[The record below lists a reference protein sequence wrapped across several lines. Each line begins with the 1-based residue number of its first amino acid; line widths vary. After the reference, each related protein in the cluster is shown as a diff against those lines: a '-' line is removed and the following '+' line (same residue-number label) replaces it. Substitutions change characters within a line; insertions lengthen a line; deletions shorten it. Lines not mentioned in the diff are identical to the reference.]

1 MAFDN
6 IHLEKG
12 MYHEAGRSF
21 TQVLEQLDPSEGYR
35 GTPLENTDAFQRQLK
50 RFGIRVKGAGS
61 DTVEKFF
68 STFESAVLF
77 PEFLARAVRQGMDE
91 ANILPAITATVT
103 RIDAMDYRSIYS
115 VPEEA
120 DRSLAYVAE
129 GASIPATAIRTREH
143 LVRLYKRGR
152 MLVASYEALRFQKL
166 DLFSVMLRQIGA
178 QIQAMHLEDAVNV
191 LRNGDGNDNAAAV
204 FTIGTSPISGTQGTL
219 TYAQLVEFW
228 AQFAP
233 YEMNTM
239 LVSNATMVRLLKLTE
254 LQNPLTGLNFQG
266 TGKFETPL
274 GASLLRTQAMADGCI
289 LAFDRRYA
297 LEMVQA
303 GDVGVEYDKLIDR
316 QLERGHHVHLRLRQD
331 LHGGGE
337 GARGMTGMS
346 EEIAAAAARI
356 LGTEEELLPA
366 LCTAAEAGLRARLR
380 RDVDPEKECR
390 ECFVMAAALVAASTL
405 LSAQAQGVTDFDAGQ
420 VSLRLKDPG
429 DSMVRGALYML
440 TPWMEADTCFMG
452 VRA

>member
-178 QIQAMHLEDAVNV
+178 QI
-191 LRNGDGNDNAAAV
+191 
-204 FTIGTSPISGTQGTL
+204 
-219 TYAQLVEFW
+219 
-228 AQFAP
+228 
-233 YEMNTM
+233 
-239 LVSNATMVRLLKLTE
+239 
-254 LQNPLTGLNFQG
+254 
-266 TGKFETPL
+266 
-274 GASLLRTQAMADGCI
+274 
-289 LAFDRRYA
+289 
-297 LEMVQA
+297 
-303 GDVGVEYDKLIDR
+303 
-316 QLERGHHVHLRLRQD
+316 
-331 LHGGGE
+331 
-337 GARGMTGMS
+337 
-346 EEIAAAAARI
+346 
-356 LGTEEELLPA
+356 
-366 LCTAAEAGLRARLR
+366 
-380 RDVDPEKECR
+380 
-390 ECFVMAAALVAASTL
+390 
-405 LSAQAQGVTDFDAGQ
+405 
-420 VSLRLKDPG
+420 
-429 DSMVRGALYML
+429 
-440 TPWMEADTCFMG
+440 
-452 VRA
+452 

>member
-191 LRNGDGNDNAAAV
+191 LRNGDGNDNAATGY
-204 FTIGTSPISGTQGTL
+204 TIGTTPIGGTKGTL
-219 TYAQLVEFW
+219 DYDALVDFW
-228 AQFAP
+228 AQFEP
-233 YEMNTM
+233 YEMNTL
-239 LVSNATMVRLLKLTE
+239 LVPNDVMVSMLKLE
-254 LQNPLTGLNFQG
+254 EFQNPLTGLNFQG
-266 TGKFETPL
+266 TGKLTTPL
-274 GASLLRTQAMADGCI
+274 GAKLLRTSALGSGKLIGLDK
-289 LAFDRRYA
+289 RYA
-297 LEMVQA
+297 LEMVQ
-303 GDVGVEYDKLIDR
+303 GSDVVVEYDKLIDR
-316 QLERGHHVHLRLRQD
+316 QLERAAV
-331 LHGGGE
+331 
-337 GARGMTGMS
+337 TT
-346 EEIAAAAARI
+346 IAGFAK
-356 LGTEEELLPA
+356 LFQ
-366 LCTAAEAGLRARLR
+366 EAGK
-380 RDVDPEKECR
+380 V
-390 ECFVMAAALVAASTL
+390 
-405 LSAQAQGVTDFDAGQ
+405 
-420 VSLRLKDPG
+420 
-429 DSMVRGALYML
+429 L
-440 TPWMEADTCFMG
+440 T
-452 VRA
+452 V

>member
-50 RFGIRVKGAGS
+50 RFGIRVKG
-61 DTVEKFF
+61 TVEKFF

-204 FTIGTSPISGTQGTL
+204 FTAGTSPISGEKGTL

-316 QLERGHHVHLRLRQD
+316 QLER
-331 LHGGGE
+331 
-337 GARGMTGMS
+337 
-346 EEIAAAAARI
+346 AAITSISGFGKICTEAAKV
-356 LGTEEELLPA
+356 LE
-366 LCTAAEAGLRARLR
+366 
-380 RDVDPEKECR
+380 V
-390 ECFVMAAALVAASTL
+390 
-405 LSAQAQGVTDFDAGQ
+405 
-420 VSLRLKDPG
+420 
-429 DSMVRGALYML
+429 
-440 TPWMEADTCFMG
+440 
-452 VRA
+452 

>member
-35 GTPLENTDAFQRQLK
+35 GPPLENPDAFQRQLK

-191 LRNGDGNDNAAAV
+191 LRNGDGNDNPAEA
-204 FTIGTSPISGTQGTL
+204 FTVGTDPIGGTAGTL
-219 TYAQLVEFW
+219 TYDELVDFW
-228 AQFAP
+228 GQFEP
-233 YEMNTM
+233 YEMNTL
-239 LVSNATMVRLLKLTE
+239 LVSGDMMRQMLKLE
-254 LQNPLTGLNFQG
+254 EFQNPLTGLNFQG
-266 TGKFETPL
+266 TGRLDTPL
-274 GASLLRTQAMADGCI
+274 GAALLRTSALGGGTLI
-289 LAFDRRYA
+289 GLDRRYA
-297 LEMVQA
+297 LEMVQ
-303 GDVGVEYDKLIDR
+303 GSDVLVEYDKLIDR
-316 QLERGHHVHLRLRQD
+316 QLERAAITSISGFAKLFT
-331 LHGGGE
+331 
-337 GARGMTGMS
+337 GA
-346 EEIAAAAARI
+346 AK
-356 LGTEEELLPA
+356 
-366 LCTAAEAGLRARLR
+366 
-380 RDVDPEKECR
+380 V
-390 ECFVMAAALVAASTL
+390 
-405 LSAQAQGVTDFDAGQ
+405 
-420 VSLRLKDPG
+420 LK
-429 DSMVRGALYML
+429 LK
-440 TPWMEADTCFMG
+440 
-452 VRA
+452 

>member
-204 FTIGTSPISGTQGTL
+204 FTVGTSPISGEKGTL

-228 AQFAP
+228 AQ
-233 YEMNTM
+233 
-239 LVSNATMVRLLKLTE
+239 
-254 LQNPLTGLNFQG
+254 
-266 TGKFETPL
+266 FETPL
-274 GASLLRTQAMADGCI
+274 GASLLRTQAMADDCI

-316 QLERGHHVHLRLRQD
+316 QLER
-331 LHGGGE
+331 
-337 GARGMTGMS
+337 
-346 EEIAAAAARI
+346 AAITSISGFGKICTEAAKV
-356 LGTEEELLPA
+356 LE
-366 LCTAAEAGLRARLR
+366 
-380 RDVDPEKECR
+380 V
-390 ECFVMAAALVAASTL
+390 
-405 LSAQAQGVTDFDAGQ
+405 
-420 VSLRLKDPG
+420 
-429 DSMVRGALYML
+429 
-440 TPWMEADTCFMG
+440 
-452 VRA
+452 

>member
-1 MAFDN
+1 
-6 IHLEKG
+6 

-91 ANILPAITATVT
+91 ANTLPAITATVT

-166 DLFSVMLRQIGA
+166 RPVLCHAAPDRRADPGHASRGCRERPAQRRRQRQCRGRVHRRHVAHLRRAGHADVCTACGI
-178 QIQAMHLEDAVNV
+178 
-191 LRNGDGNDNAAAV
+191 
-204 FTIGTSPISGTQGTL
+204 
-219 TYAQLVEFW
+219 
-228 AQFAP
+228 
-233 YEMNTM
+233 
-239 LVSNATMVRLLKLTE
+239 
-254 LQNPLTGLNFQG
+254 
-266 TGKFETPL
+266 L
-274 GASLLRTQAMADGCI
+274 GA
-289 LAFDRRYA
+289 
-297 LEMVQA
+297 
-303 GDVGVEYDKLIDR
+303 
-316 QLERGHHVHLRLRQD
+316 
-331 LHGGGE
+331 
-337 GARGMTGMS
+337 
-346 EEIAAAAARI
+346 
-356 LGTEEELLPA
+356 
-366 LCTAAEAGLRARLR
+366 
-380 RDVDPEKECR
+380 
-390 ECFVMAAALVAASTL
+390 
-405 LSAQAQGVTDFDAGQ
+405 
-420 VSLRLKDPG
+420 
-429 DSMVRGALYML
+429 VR
-440 TPWMEADTCFMG
+440 P
-452 VRA
+452 V

>member
-204 FTIGTSPISGTQGTL
+204 FTIGTSPISGEQGTL

-266 TGKFETPL
+266 TGKFETASSPL
-274 GASLLRTQAMADGCI
+274 TAAMRSKWCRRATSAWSMTSSLTASSSARLSRPSPASARSARRRRRCSRYDGH
-289 LAFDRRYA
+289 
-297 LEMVQA
+297 
-303 GDVGVEYDKLIDR
+303 
-316 QLERGHHVHLRLRQD
+316 ERGDHGGRRAHPR
-331 LHGGGE
+331 HGGGAAPRSVHRSGGRASCPAPPGRRPGE
-337 GARGMTGMS
+337 GVPRVLRDGRRPRCRVD
-346 EEIAAAAARI
+346 AAF
-356 LGTEEELLPA
+356 G
-366 LCTAAEAGLRARLR
+366 AGAG
-380 RDVDPEKECR
+380 RDG
-390 ECFVMAAALVAASTL
+390 F
-405 LSAQAQGVTDFDAGQ
+405 
-420 VSLRLKDPG
+420 
-429 DSMVRGALYML
+429 
-440 TPWMEADTCFMG
+440 
-452 VRA
+452 

>member
-1 MAFDN
+1 M
-6 IHLEKG
+6 
-12 MYHEAGRSF
+12 
-21 TQVLEQLDPSEGYR
+21 LEQLDPSEGYR

-178 QIQAMHLEDAVNV
+178 QIQAMHLEAVSYTHLDAV
-191 LRNGDGNDNAAAV
+191 LRQDGERRDLRAAAGRRRHGYKADGQAAERGDALGAV
-204 FTIGTSPISGTQGTL
+204 DGGAAAEGQNG
-219 TYAQLVEFW
+219 
-228 AQFAP
+228 
-233 YEMNTM
+233 
-239 LVSNATMVRLLKLTE
+239 VRL
-254 LQNPLTGLNFQG
+254 QGL
-266 TGKFETPL
+266 
-274 GASLLRTQAMADGCI
+274 
-289 LAFDRRYA
+289 
-297 LEMVQA
+297 QA
-303 GDVGVEYDKLIDR
+303 GDALRHQRKRGIGRDVGENLDLRAGKG
-316 QLERGHHVHLRLRQD
+316 RGIA
-331 LHGGGE
+331 GGRAVFGKIGVRDEQHALGVQPGE
-337 GARGMTGMS
+337 GRG
-346 EEIAAAAARI
+346 
-356 LGTEEELLPA
+356 
-366 LCTAAEAGLRARLR
+366 
-380 RDVDPEKECR
+380 
-390 ECFVMAAALVAASTL
+390 
-405 LSAQAQGVTDFDAGQ
+405 
-420 VSLRLKDPG
+420 
-429 DSMVRGALYML
+429 
-440 TPWMEADTCFMG
+440 G
-452 VRA
+452 VRAEAQPRAADKALHDIASFRR

>member
-129 GASIPATAIRTREH
+129 GAPSLPRPSAR
-143 LVRLYKRGR
+143 
-152 MLVASYEALRFQKL
+152 AS
-166 DLFSVMLRQIGA
+166 
-178 QIQAMHLEDAVNV
+178 
-191 LRNGDGNDNAAAV
+191 
-204 FTIGTSPISGTQGTL
+204 TSS
-219 TYAQLVEFW
+219 A
-228 AQFAP
+228 
-233 YEMNTM
+233 
-239 LVSNATMVRLLKLTE
+239 
-254 LQNPLTGLNFQG
+254 
-266 TGKFETPL
+266 
-274 GASLLRTQAMADGCI
+274 
-289 LAFDRRYA
+289 
-297 LEMVQA
+297 
-303 GDVGVEYDKLIDR
+303 
-316 QLERGHHVHLRLRQD
+316 
-331 LHGGGE
+331 
-337 GARGMTGMS
+337 
-346 EEIAAAAARI
+346 
-356 LGTEEELLPA
+356 
-366 LCTAAEAGLRARLR
+366 CTSAAECSWRPMRPCASRSSTCSLSCCARSAR
-380 RDVDPEKECR
+380 RSRPCISR
-390 ECFVMAAALVAASTL
+390 M
-405 LSAQAQGVTDFDAGQ
+405 
-420 VSLRLKDPG
+420 P
-429 DSMVRGALYML
+429 
-440 TPWMEADTCFMG
+440 
-452 VRA
+452 